1 MYFAV
6 YLYYKK
12 HLPIAS
18 PDPLLACLDSLYASS
33 INSAPS
39 ENCKFT
45 RQDFKVKKGFLNLNF
60 SGKSLSTFPNVTNY
74 IVEILT
80 QKYIHSN
87 YITRYIKVQ
96 FKGPKDMLLPG
107 ESKMSH

>member
-1 MYFAV
+1 M
-6 YLYYKK
+6 
-12 HLPIAS
+12 
-18 PDPLLACLDSLYASS
+18 DSLYASS

-39 ENCKFT
+39 EEILFELEFFWQVT
-45 RQDFKVKKGFLNLNF
+45 EH
-60 SGKSLSTFPNVTNY
+60 PNVTNY

-80 QKYIHSN
+80 QK